1 VCLGAL
7 KDGLWTG
14 VNKMPFAFAAAIGA
28 VGSVAAST
36 IQSGAQNN
44 ATNAQNARYGQIQ
57 SNSQPYMTQG
67 ANASSQLGDLMG
79 TSGNTGAANY
89 GYLQQQFNPTQDQL
103 ANYPG
108 YQFQLQQGAQAVTN
122 AATPQAGALSGS
134 TLKNLMGFNQGLAAS
149 NYQNYFNQFQT
160 QQNNIFNR
168 LNNVAGLGQS
178 AAAGVGNSGTQLGI
192 GAAQST
198 AAAGASTA
206 SGIVGASNSIGQGA
220 VLAGLMG
227 NNNNQAPNYG
237 NTTFNSGMVESGSAN
252 DPGMPIV
259 SGYTPAGG

>member
-1 VCLGAL
+1 MTFWVA
-7 KDGLWTG
+7 
-14 VNKMPFAFAAAIGA
+14 GA
-28 VGSVAAST
+28 VAVAGVAGSVYAANK
-36 IQSGAQNN
+36 QAGAQNN
-44 ATNAQNARYGQIQ
+44 ATNSQNARYGQIQ
-57 SNSQPYMTQG
+57 SNSQPYMTAG
-67 ANASSQLGDLMG
+67 ANATSQLADLMG

-103 ANYPG
+103 QNYPG
-108 YQFQLQQGAQAVTN
+108 YQFQLQQGGQALTN
-122 AATPQAGALSGS
+122 SQTPQSGALSGS

-149 NYQNYFNQFQT
+149 NYNNYFNQFQT

-198 AAAGASTA
+198 AAAGASQA
-206 SGIVGASNSIGQGA
+206 GGIVGASNSIGQGA

-227 NNNNQAPNYG
+227 NNNNPNPNYG
-237 NTTFNSGMVESGSAN
+237 NTTFNSGMVTSGSAG
-252 DPGMPIV
+252 DTGMPIV
-259 SGYTPAGG
+259 GGYTPAMTYGGT